1 MEGGGWEG
9 RERFLFFQ
17 TYFKPQEN
25 PTVIRTSV
33 NTVDSSENCSC
44 SSIYTSEASL
54 HGHVTCCIFLLV
66 SGGFRWFVASAS
78 SLGAARFNFTGVVP
92 TGDKGG
98 DFTGPEGLFLCVK
111 SWFCL
116 VSLLLCSIL
125 LFVGKLENKTRG
137 DTPEE
142 EFGNFRKAS
151 RVEPVWAGGLSRS
164 SAPFSVF
171 FTLMLVLVELPSNTM
186 RGLFL
191 SPSAAVLL
199 LVSIFTSFCSLLFS
213 IIFPH
218 LFFGKS
224 LWGNG
229 MACWT

>member
-1 MEGGGWEG
+1 M
-9 RERFLFFQ
+9 
-17 TYFKPQEN
+17 
-25 PTVIRTSV
+25 
-33 NTVDSSENCSC
+33 
-44 SSIYTSEASL
+44 
-54 HGHVTCCIFLLV
+54 
-66 SGGFRWFVASAS
+66 ASAS

-92 TGDKGG
+92 TGERGG

-125 LFVGKLENKTRG
+125 LFIGKLEYKTRG
-137 DTPEE
+137 AILEE
-142 EFGNFRKAS
+142 EFGDFRRLS
-151 RVEPVWAGGLSRS
+151 LVEPVWAGGLSWS

-191 SPSAAVLL
+191 NPSTALPL
-199 LVSIFTSFCSLLFS
+199 LVSFFPSWCSLFFS

-218 LFFGKS
+218 RFFGKS
-224 LWGNG
+224 L
-229 MACWT
+229 